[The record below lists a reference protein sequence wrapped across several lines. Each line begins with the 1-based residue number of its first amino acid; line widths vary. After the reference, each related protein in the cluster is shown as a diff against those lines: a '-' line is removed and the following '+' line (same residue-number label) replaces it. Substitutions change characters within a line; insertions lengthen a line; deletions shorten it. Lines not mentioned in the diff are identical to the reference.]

1 MLGEKLTDR
10 KKGIISTT
18 RTSTTNFIY
27 LLMSFPSKK

>member
-10 KKGIISTT
+10 KKGIITT